1 MVFLYALIGVLGAA
15 ATIFTVQNPDPVAVN
30 FLAWRSVAMPL
41 SLLLLLAVFLGLV
54 ISSISAF
61 AKQIE
66 LKFKLR
72 DSPAHMAMRQGDF
85 GLLRWLDTY
94 VFLIRANGE
103 LQRLHRKWLGEDM
116 GALSAM

>member
-66 LKFKLR
+66 LKFK
-72 DSPAHMAMRQGDF
+72 
-85 GLLRWLDTY
+85 
-94 VFLIRANGE
+94 IR
-103 LQRLHRKWLGEDM
+103 RLEQQIAK
-116 GALSAM
+116 LSAPAKQPRRVEPRQVDQPLSEA

>member
-1 MVFLYALIGVLGAA
+1 MVFVYALIGVLGAA

-54 ISSISAF
+54 ISSISPF

-66 LKFKLR
+66 LKF
-72 DSPAHMAMRQGDF
+72 Q
-85 GLLRWLDTY
+85 
-94 VFLIRANGE
+94 IR
-103 LQRLHRKWLGEDM
+103 RLEQQIAK
-116 GALSAM
+116 LSAPAKQPRRVEPRQVDQPLSEA

>member
-66 LKFKLR
+66 LKFKIRRLEQQIAKLSAPVKQPR
-72 DSPAHMAMRQGDF
+72 RVGPRQVDQPLPEAE
-85 GLLRWLDTY
+85 LLR
-94 VFLIRANGE
+94 R
-103 LQRLHRKWLGEDM
+103 
-116 GALSAM
+116 

>member
-15 ATIFTVQNPDPVAVN
+15 AMIFTVQNPDPVAVN

-66 LKFKLR
+66 LKFKIRLEQQIAKLS
-72 DSPAHMAMRQGDF
+72 SP
-85 GLLRWLDTY
+85 
-94 VFLIRANGE
+94 VKPP
-103 LQRLHRKWLGEDM
+103 QRVEPRRIDQALP
-116 GALSAM
+116 GA